1 MNLII
6 IPILFTSLILIRMN
20 VDKDNKNNKNNVTG
34 FDPIENIENI
44 NFNSLLE
51 ADKTMHNISTS
62 NDLLLINECSEN
74 HKNIKNVLKKKFDSI
89 KIILKWW
96 NEGNITSVLN
106 AVKLMK
112 DKIIMNDFFYYAI
125 VKNEYNKIP
134 LGIDSIIEILTMC
147 FKLCQE
153 KYESYIRT
161 GIETIYIVLLIYKN
175 KYINQNKEVLK
186 DDVKFKVKETINE
199 VNKLEIINKIKEKKY
214 NEEIYKLTMKLSVL
228 LDEINLS
235 NK

>member
-1 MNLII
+1 MNLG
-6 IPILFTSLILIRMN
+6 
-20 VDKDNKNNKNNVTG
+20 NKNNDSNINDITG
-34 FDPIENIENI
+34 FNPIDNIENI

-62 NDLLLINECSEN
+62 NDLLIMNECSEN
-74 HKNIKNVLKKKFDSI
+74 HKNIKNVMKKKFDSI

-134 LGIDSIIEILTMC
+134 LGIDSIIEILQMC
-147 FKLCQE
+147 LKLCQE

-175 KYINQNKEVLK
+175 KYINQGKDLLK
-186 DDVKFKVKETINE
+186 DEIKIKFLECVND

-228 LDEINLS
+228 LDELS
-235 NK
+235 FNNK

>member
-1 MNLII
+1 MNLG
-6 IPILFTSLILIRMN
+6 
-20 VDKDNKNNKNNVTG
+20 NKNNDSNINDITG
-34 FDPIENIENI
+34 FNPIDNIENI

-62 NDLLLINECSEN
+62 NDLLIMNECSEN
-74 HKNIKNVLKKKFDSI
+74 HKNIKNVMKKKFDSI

-134 LGIDSIIEILTMC
+134 LGIDSIIEILQMC
-147 FKLCQE
+147 LKLCQE

-175 KYINQNKEVLK
+175 KYINQGKDLLK
-186 DDVKFKVKETINE
+186 DEIKIKFLECVND

-214 NEEIYKLTMKLSVL
+214 NEEIYKLTMKLSVI
-228 LDEINLS
+228 LDELS
-235 NK
+235 FNNK